1 MKDMKKLCDL
11 ITNIKK
17 PSSASNANTMLKS
30 VELFTDI
37 VLGLTTCAMSL
48 NHQYFEMDKHFF
60 NVDEIGTSPSVD
72 PILFDK
78 GMSAAIYFI
87 EMIKE
92 REAFSDILAE
102 TFEAIYLTG
111 KSGDGLSQFLSPT
124 DIANLIADLSLS
136 KYDGK
141 DNIFINDDCCG
152 AGSLVLPFIR
162 KSIKPNDS
170 YIDKKIHLNDIDP
183 LMVKMAIIQIMA
195 PVAFKMYDLNRVI
208 AFTGNVLT
216 LDSKAVFKYESN
228 KGKVNVSNK
237 ALKRIK
243 ELCL

>member
-1 MKDMKKLCDL
+1 MKELCDM
-11 ITNIKK
+11 IIDIKK
-17 PSSASNANTMLKS
+17 PSSASNANTILKS
-30 VELFTDI
+30 VEIFTDI
-37 VLGLTTCAMSL
+37 VLGLTTCAMRL
-48 NHQYFEMDKHFF
+48 NNQHFEMDKNFF
-60 NVDEIGTSPSVD
+60 NVDDIGKSPSVD
-72 PILFDK
+72 PALFDK

-102 TFEAIYLTG
+102 CFEAIYLTG
-111 KSGDGLSQFLSPT
+111 RSGDGLSQFLSPT

-136 KYDGK
+136 QYGGK
-141 DNIFINDDCCG
+141 DNIAINDDCCG

-162 KSIKPNDS
+162 KSIKLNDC

-195 PVAFKMYDLNRVI
+195 PVAFKGYDLNRVI
-208 AFTGNVLT
+208 AFNGNVLT
-216 LDSKAVFKYESN
+216 LDYKAVFKYESN

-237 ALKRIK
+237 ALKMIK

>member
-48 NHQYFEMDKHFF
+48 NHQHFEMDKNFF
-60 NVDEIGTSPSVD
+60 NVDDIGTSPSVD
-72 PILFDK
+72 PLLFDK

-102 TFEAIYLTG
+102 SFEEIYLTG
-111 KSGDGLSQFLSPT
+111 RSGDGLSQFLSPT
-124 DIANLIADLSLS
+124 DIANLIVDLSLS
-136 KYDGK
+136 KDCEK
-141 DNIFINDDCCG
+141 ENVFINDDCCG
-152 AGSLVLPFIR
+152 AGSLVLPLIR
-162 KSIKPNDS
+162 RSIKPHDFF
-170 YIDKKIHLNDIDP
+170 IDKNIHLNDIDP
-183 LMVKMAIIQIMA
+183 IMVKMAIIQVMV
-195 PVAFKMYDLNRVI
+195 PVAFKGYDLNSVV
-208 AFTGNVLT
+208 AFNGNVLT
-216 LDSKAVFKYESN
+216 SDYKAVFKYESN
-228 KGKVNVSNK
+228 EGKVRVSK
-237 ALKRIK
+237 KTFCRIK